1 MISNRVILVVLLFI
15 ALQIIHITCFSRL
28 QQQHHHLCRSSS
40 IIYQHHRHN
49 IKLQALSE
57 DEERELKIIQEES
70 RLKVLTDRRKTI
82 RNILKSAE
90 GTKNFRIK
98 NGYVPEVDPETGKPI
113 KSDGQLA
120 VTLTGESDSM
130 CNCIWN

>member
-1 MISNRVILVVLLFI
+1 MISNRALLAVLFI
-15 ALQIIHITCFSRL
+15 ALQIENITCFSSPSL
-28 QQQHHHLCRSSS
+28 QQQHHHLSRSSS
-40 IIYQHHRHN
+40 IHQHHRHN

-57 DEERELKIIQEES
+57 DEERELKIVQEES

-82 RNILKSAE
+82 RGILKSAE

-120 VTLTGESDSM
+120 VTLTGEYR
-130 CNCIWN
+130 

>member
-1 MISNRVILVVLLFI
+1 MTSNRALLAVLFI
-15 ALQIIHITCFSRL
+15 ALQIIHISCFSRPL
-28 QQQHHHLCRSSS
+28 QQQHHHRS
-40 IIYQHHRHN
+40 IQHHRHN

-57 DEERELKIIQEES
+57 DEERELKIVQEES

-82 RNILKSAE
+82 RGILKSAE

-98 NGYVPEVDPETGKPI
+98 NGYVPEVDPESGKPI

-120 VTLTGESDSM
+120 VTLTGEWIQ
-130 CNCIWN
+130 CETVYN

>member
-1 MISNRVILVVLLFI
+1 MVLFI
-15 ALQIIHITCFSRL
+15 ALQIIHITCFSKPL
-28 QQQHHHLCRSSS
+28 QQHHHHLSRSSS
-40 IIYQHHRHN
+40 IQHHRHN

-57 DEERELKIIQEES
+57 DEERELKIVQEES
-70 RLKVLTDRRKTI
+70 RLKVLSDRRKTI

-98 NGYVPEVDPETGKPI
+98 NGYVPEIDPETGKPI

-120 VTLTGESDSM
+120 VTLTGE
-130 CNCIWN
+130 